1 MFNAKMFNSQLTD
14 LYYIS
19 LFSSRKPDGIRNTTL
34 PQTKPSSTG
43 ALAMASRGDKSV
55 VILTTQGNAGE
66 EGGVVTL
73 LGIYEEKGIHNEVK
87 FNQIRNLYSP
97 QKTAKIL
104 IPS

>member
-1 MFNAKMFNSQLTD
+1 MNSELTD

-19 LFSSRKPDGIRNTTL
+19 LYSSRKPDEETREL
-34 PQTKPSSTG
+34 ASSSSVKPSG
-43 ALAMASRGDKSV
+43 AVAATIGGSV
-55 VILTTQGNAGE
+55 VILTSQGNAGE
-66 EGGVVTL
+66 ESGVVTL

-97 QKTAKIL
+97 KKTAKIL